1 MTLSIYPPHGEEN
14 PYGHVALK
22 TDKYYISFWTAQVLQ
37 SDESDEI
44 DENEESKAKRIK
56 RKLINALYA
65 LGVFKGHQG
74 GLVIH
79 QELDQEYEGNCNP
92 IEYEI
97 NAVVSNEDV
106 NSVYEEFLRYNEI
119 DPEEVT
125 LSKSDEIFKKR
136 REYEALS
143 AEEAKKVL
151 EEPELPQKSLPKTQY
166 SFSVELVRE
175 KEDES
180 LLPFYHKQQSCVSFL
195 FNLIQTAWLRH
206 YPAQPIPI
214 VFKTVGVLIVPNIT
228 RNNESGD
235 VGEYAYDVPWFQEQV
250 VEKFLVNAEIL
261 LQNPATT
268 ALNISL
274 GVLTRPF
281 KVFFP
286 AIFGISFLC
295 MYFPWLIGLPVQVM
309 LLYSYGIELESIFRE
324 DRDLKQI
331 QELLLIPLNFWVL
344 VYIMLLY
351 ELSFFLVLVRI
362 SDMFTFLLE
371 NTSIEFTCLM
381 VSLTLSIVLSLE
393 EKLSIIRETK
403 RALMPVFYF
412 LMVWIKISPMLWNEI
427 RFS

>member
-1 MTLSIYPPHGEEN
+1 MPTLSIYPPHGEEN

-37 SDESDEI
+37 SDE
-44 DENEESKAKRIK
+44 NEENQAKRSK
-56 RKLINALYA
+56 RKLINALDA
-65 LGVFKGHQG
+65 LGVLKGHQG

-79 QELDQEYEGNCNP
+79 QDLDQEYEGNCNP
-92 IEYEI
+92 NEYEI
-97 NAVVSNEDV
+97 SAVVSNEDV
-106 NSVYEEFLRYNEI
+106 NSVYEDFLRYNGI

-136 REYEALS
+136 REYEASLS

-151 EEPELPQKSLPKTQY
+151 EEPQLPQKSLPKTQY
-166 SFSVELVRE
+166 SFSVELVSE

-206 YPAQPIPI
+206 YPDQPIPI

-295 MYFPWLIGLPVQVM
+295 WYFSWLFGLPVKVIIF
-309 LLYSYGIELESIFRE
+309 YRYGFELESIFRV
-324 DRDLKQI
+324 DRDLKVI
-331 QELLLIPLNFWVL
+331 REILSIRSNFWVL
-344 VYIMLLY
+344 FYIMVSHQFSIVLLLFQIWDM
-351 ELSFFLVLVRI
+351 LSF
-362 SDMFTFLLE
+362 LLG
-371 NTSIEFTCLM
+371 NTCIEFTCFV
-381 VSLTLSIVLSLE
+381 VSLVFNIVLALE

-403 RALMPVFYF
+403 RALMPLKYF
-412 LMVWIKISPMLWNEI
+412 VLVWIKISPILWNEI